1 MKAEWSSSFSGRQK
15 LNHGWQL
22 RIKNSYGNVSTR
34 SFRQNG
40 LTWSEEAVCFSLVI
54 LFCCVPEKWFW
65 KFLYFFH
72 IATQTSGP
80 FVKVQFLDFCPLLLF
95 GSSIFLWFSYQVSLI
110 WGAVL
115 LISVAALLYFYSN
128 SVFVSLAVEYA
139 VRSIIGCL
147 LICSLVSTA
156 RLCLFA
162 APTWQTLSRVG
173 QHL

>member
-34 SFRQNG
+34 SFRQND

-95 GSSIFLWFSYQVSLI
+95 GSSIFLWFHIKFRWFEARFYSFPLPPSFISPAIQCSYGLQSNTPS
-110 WGAVL
+110 VL
-115 LISVAALLYFYSN
+115 LLVAFSSAPSFPKPDF
-128 SVFVSLAVEYA
+128 VFSRLQHDKPLVE
-139 VRSIIGCL
+139 
-147 LICSLVSTA
+147 
-156 RLCLFA
+156 
-162 APTWQTLSRVG
+162 
-173 QHL
+173 